1 MLDERLTLGEAG
13 SLAMAASDCRGQGAW
28 DPVRTFSLKIKARM
42 AAESSAK
49 KISRMNRKNCNE
61 KGVGS

>member
-1 MLDERLTLGEAG
+1 MQGPG
-13 SLAMAASDCRGQGAW
+13 CRGQGAG

-49 KISRMNRKNCNE
+49 KMIRMNRKNCKE
-61 KGVGS
+61 KRQA